1 MEEQSW
7 FVSSHRTGERPEDSY
22 RGGALIVEYKGRCVG
37 HVAQCG
43 EGRGQEGFLEASLD
57 REALRSFRK
66 KFPAWM
72 DADKFGITD
81 DDR

>member
-1 MEEQSW
+1 M
-7 FVSSHRTGERPEDSY
+7 
-22 RGGALIVEYKGRCVG
+22 
-37 HVAQCG
+37 
-43 EGRGQEGFLEASLD
+43 RGQEGFLEASLD
-57 REALRSFRK
+57 MEALRSFRK